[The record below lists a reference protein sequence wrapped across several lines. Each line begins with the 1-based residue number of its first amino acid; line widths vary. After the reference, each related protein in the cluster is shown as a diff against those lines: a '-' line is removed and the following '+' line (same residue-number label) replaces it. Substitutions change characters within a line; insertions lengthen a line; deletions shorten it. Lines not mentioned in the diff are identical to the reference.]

1 MPQTA
6 ELDIAQ
12 GLTPVAPGEEI
23 NPEIK
28 IKKVKNLRTN
38 IQRRRLL
45 LSEAQEKE
53 VKLLLRQAWE
63 EWDSNTSNLRSKLRR
78 ANDLMEGVKEPKS
91 FPWPESSNL
100 HIPLIEIHIT
110 ICHSVVAATMLD
122 MDPIWYVK
130 TLVEGLGENV
140 DKDIEKFL
148 HWKSKSEWFIDTIL
162 SDVYWTTYRDGTGI
176 GDLDWVEQYE
186 DQFDIRKYKDVPSFK
201 ADFPDEMAAGIS
213 KLEYKDYVKAL
224 IAEDEIQILVKEK
237 VAKYR
242 GPKLRLVEL
251 KDFIVVPTTAPDLEY
266 AQVIGDAF
274 IQRANYFKSLAIQSE
289 GEESW
294 LDRAEVYKMCGTAG
308 LTVTPDQISQAQDQ
322 IEGISRTRVGK
333 PDEYWCMQ
341 GLVKIDLNNDGI
353 EEKYLFMYHK
363 DSNSLLRFERYPYI
377 HNRMKYIVWRFK
389 KRPNRLLG
397 QSLYD
402 QLVDLNDELD
412 TQHNQRVDS
421 RTITT
426 VPSFVKLDSVDFDPT
441 RRDQRFRPGVT
452 FKVANFNQF
461 KQLEIKQTDMG
472 QSMQEE
478 QNLFYIADTRTGASQ
493 SRTGRENSRDP
504 RASGKKLQQL
514 VQQSN
519 QRLDDH
525 MRELRLGT
533 AELGAQLLEL
543 CYQFCPDL
551 IPYPKFNKDTKQYV
565 QGMMER
571 KHLRNRNMVLEVAR
585 TTMADNPSQQVQ
597 RELTKYQLL
606 SKEPLIGGN
615 LIRRRELLFRLL
627 TAWRERDIE
636 KLVPTVEEI
645 QKELQAQQQQKNP
658 MNPEDSHSKLIGT
671 IEGEADGQ
679 NTQTKDDKGIRALD
693 TSNETQPV
701 AS

>member
-6 ELDIAQ
+6 QLDVQQ
-12 GLTPVAPGEEI
+12 GITPPPPNEEI
-23 NPEIK
+23 DPKIK
-28 IKKVKNLRTN
+28 IKKVKNLKSN
-38 IQRRRLL
+38 IQRRRLK
-45 LSEAQEKE
+45 LSSELEKQ
-53 VKLLLRQAWE
+53 VKTLLRQGWE
-63 EWDSNTSNLRSKLRR
+63 EWDSNTSSLRSKLRR
-78 ANDLMEGVKEPKS
+78 ANDLMEGVKEPKT

-122 MDPIWYVK
+122 MDPIWYIK
-130 TLVEGLGENV
+130 ALIEGLGENV

-148 HWKSKSEWFIDTIL
+148 HWKSKAEWFIDTIL
-162 SDVYWTTYRDGTGI
+162 SDIYWTTYRDGTGI

-186 DQFDIRKYKDVPSFK
+186 TMYDIRRYEDVKTFK
-201 ADFPDEMAAGIS
+201 AEFPDEIAAGIS
-213 KLEYKDYVKAL
+213 KEEYKDYVKSL
-224 IAEDEIQILVKEK
+224 IEDDEIQIQVQERIP
-237 VAKYR
+237 KYR
-242 GPKLRLVEL
+242 GPRLRLVEL
-251 KDFIVVPTTAPDLEY
+251 KDFIVVPTTAPDLDY
-266 AQVIGDAF
+266 AQIIADAF
-274 IQRANYFKSLAIQSE
+274 IQRANYFKSLTVVSKE
-289 GEESW
+289 EESW
-294 LDRAEVYKMCGTAG
+294 LDTTEVNRMCGTAG
-308 LTVTPDQISQAQDQ
+308 MTNTPDQISQSQDQ
-322 IEGISRTRVGK
+322 IEGIARTRVT
-333 PDEYWCMQ
+333 PADEYWCMQ
-341 GLVKIDLNNDGI
+341 GVVKIDLNGDGI

-363 DSNSLLRFERYPYI
+363 DSDSLLRFERYPYI
-377 HNRMKYIVWRFK
+377 HNRMKYIIWRFK

-402 QLVDLNDELD
+402 QLVDINDEVD

-426 VPSFVKLDSVDFDPT
+426 VPSFIKLDSATFDPT
-441 RRDQRFRPGVT
+441 RRDQRFYPGVT
-452 FKVANFNQF
+452 FKVTSFTQF

-478 QNLFYIADTRTGASQ
+478 QNLFFIADTRTGASQ

-533 AELGAQLLEL
+533 AELGSQLLEL

-565 QGMMER
+565 QGMMDR
-571 KHLRNRNMVLEVAR
+571 KKLRNRNMVLEVAR

-615 LIRRRELLFRLL
+615 MLRRRELIFRLL

-636 KLVPTVEEI
+636 KLLATPEEI
-645 QKELQAQQQQKNP
+645 QKELQAQQKQKTQDP
-658 MNPEDSHSKLIGT
+658 DDSHSNMLKG
-671 IEGEADGQ
+671 IEGDADGEK
-679 NTQTKDDKGIRALD
+679 TQSKDDKGIRSMD
-693 TSNETQPV
+693 TSNETAPV
-701 AS
+701 QS